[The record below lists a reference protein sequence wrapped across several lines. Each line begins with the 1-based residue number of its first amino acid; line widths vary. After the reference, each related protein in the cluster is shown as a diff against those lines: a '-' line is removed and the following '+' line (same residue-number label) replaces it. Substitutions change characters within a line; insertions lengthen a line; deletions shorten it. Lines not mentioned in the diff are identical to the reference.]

1 MFYLL
6 KYFVK
11 RLPREGWKSLSVT
24 ALALALVF
32 LINVL
37 GGIRATM
44 EEQYEFAM
52 DELPIHVEVS
62 DGDGSFT
69 DGLNI
74 GSTLIDQ
81 FTDPDTLWT
90 LAGYV
95 KDVQLKRGMLILD
108 AEAPVIATT
117 LTGVGAFEYITYVA
131 SDYNDNDAWNGSR
144 SETPEQVSEV
154 YPDPDVSIEY
164 FEGFWE
170 RRAEFYGARIV
181 EDGKWVSDFTVW
193 PTIIVSEDLEEFIVN
208 GYLSFTALVKK
219 GPNTMSHVTSHE
231 VMGVVRGS
239 TNSSI
244 YCSAY
249 LMRTVTNDYFT
260 TTKFLLPDE
269 NIMSLTNSLDTQLRR
284 EIPVIGNLIGLTAP
298 EAYVSM
304 LLDSGAAITYYDGYD
319 ERIFVD
325 SANFALVS
333 KDVLEWE
340 QDGSL
345 HLNIQTYMGVTH
357 EEGVD
362 LKIIGTVTGV
372 DEGTVLA
379 PFFLVSR
386 LCYEADGVSWYTE
399 SLRATIADNRDL
411 VDFKKTAARTFFD
424 VGVFINT
431 QTFALTIF
439 DAEFYDI
446 TEALMQTIFFIDIAT
461 PFVYLISICV
471 GFVASFLLTR
481 RRNNEFA
488 IMRSA
493 GVGKYN
499 IFFGTLFEQAMLCA
513 LGVALGCFV
522 FWLTWGYVYYERPLI
537 FLGCYVLGTVF
548 SAGRAAGTDVL
559 RLLREK
565 E

>member
-1 MFYLL
+1 LL
-6 KYFVK
+6 KYFIK
-11 RLPREGWKSLSVT
+11 RLPREKWKSLSVT

-62 DGDGSFT
+62 DGDGSFS

-74 GSTLIDQ
+74 GSNQIAQ
-81 FTDPDTLWT
+81 FTDPDMLWT
-90 LAGYV
+90 LEGYV
-95 KDVQLKRGMLILD
+95 KDVQLKRSMLILD
-108 AEAPVIATT
+108 AEAPVVATT
-117 LTGVGAFEYITYVA
+117 LTGIGWIDDITYIA
-131 SDYNDNDAWNGSR
+131 SDYNDNEAWNGSR
-144 SETPEQVSEV
+144 SETPDQVSEV

-164 FEGFWE
+164 FEGFEE
-170 RRAEFYGARIV
+170 RMAEFFGARVV
-181 EDGKWVSDFTVW
+181 EEGKWVTDWTIW

-208 GYLSFTALVKK
+208 GWLQFTALVKK
-219 GPNTMSHVTSHE
+219 GPNTISHMTSHE

-239 TNSSI
+239 TLSTI
-244 YCSAY
+244 YCSTQV
-249 LMRTVTNDYFT
+249 MRTVTNDYFT
-260 TTKFLLPDE
+260 TTKYLLPDE
-269 NIMSLTNSLDTQLRR
+269 RIMLLTNSLDTQIRR
-284 EIPVIGNLIGLTAP
+284 EIPVIGSLIGLTTP
-298 EAYVSM
+298 EAYISM
-304 LLDSGAAITYYDGYD
+304 LPDGEAAITYYDGYD
-319 ERIFVD
+319 ESIFAD
-325 SANFALVS
+325 SNNFALVS

-345 HLNIQTYMGVTH
+345 QLNIQTYMGVTH

-379 PFFLVSR
+379 PFLLVSG

-411 VDFKKTAARTFFD
+411 VEFKQTAARTFFD

-461 PFVYLISICV
+461 PFVYFISICV

-493 GVGKYN
+493 GVGKFN
-499 IFFGTLFEQAMLCA
+499 IFFGTLFEQMILCA
-513 LGVALGCFV
+513 LGVALGCFL

-548 SAGRAAGTDVL
+548 SAGRAASTDVL
-559 RLLREK
+559 TLLRNK